1 MGATRPVALEWERF
15 PICRGAIAWDP
26 QRLWALD
33 VDRYPTIVEI
43 RAFKPYAVA
52 PTKVPYLAPMGPG
65 QRPAYFYPADAWV
78 TPLAPRLEGERRARF
93 AAASFAGPTLTPPD
107 LRGLKIG
114 SYDEPPRPKG
124 GWVTAMLGSEELK
137 GLVFLPIPTLADT
150 LQVGCPEGHVVW
162 ARGPLPG
169 AYLADVRRI
178 IELRRDGPV
187 DDAQSDPRVDAALRE
202 GDYEMGLYL
211 AEHLGWKRATQR
223 LREAPRERATAA
235 VYVGLA
241 KGLLRMRTL
250 SQITSYTRA
259 GWKDPDLSAVEHA
272 VARWTLDVVRAASP
286 GSLER
291 SATRMVEWTHAT
303 FPNVGGVGV
312 GDGVLSAL
320 RSMPWLQASS
330 GHSGQP
336 FAEPWSRYR
345 IAAFRRWLEGRED
358 AREIASHT
366 SLASNPC
373 RDEAPVDRGML
384 TAIQEARRRLRRRLL
399 P

>member
-1 MGATRPVALEWERF
+1 MGATRPVALEWERL
-15 PICRGAIAWDP
+15 PGCRGAIAWDP
-26 QRLWALD
+26 QRAWALD
-33 VDRYPTIVEI
+33 VDRYPTILEI
-43 RAFKPYAVA
+43 RAFKAYGVA
-52 PTKVPYLAPMGPG
+52 PTKVPYLAAMGSDEP
-65 QRPAYFYPADAWV
+65 PAYFYPADAWV
-78 TPLAPRLEGERRARF
+78 TPLAPALEGERHARF

-107 LRGLKIG
+107 HRGLEID
-114 SYDEPPRPKG
+114 SYYEPPRSKG
-124 GWVTAMLGSEELK
+124 GWVTAMLVSREMT
-137 GLVFLPIPTLADT
+137 GLVFLPIPTLTDT

-162 ARGPLPG
+162 AEGPLHR

-187 DDAQSDPRVDAALRE
+187 DDAQSDPRVEVAVRE
-202 GDYEMGLYL
+202 GGYEMGLYL

-250 SQITSYTRA
+250 SQIPSYTRA
-259 GWKDPDLSAVEHA
+259 GWNDPDLSAVEHA
-272 VARWTLDVVRAASP
+272 VARWSLDVVRTASP

-291 SATRMVEWTHAT
+291 SATRTVEWTHAT

-336 FAEPWSRYR
+336 FAEPWTRYR

-358 AREIASHT
+358 ARELASHT

-373 RDEAPVDRGML
+373 RDEAPLDRKML
-384 TAIQEARRRLRRRLL
+384 TAIQDARRRLRRRLL